1 MDGWKEATHDVSL
14 YQSLL
19 VFKKI
24 VSVSATE
31 TIRFYLPLIIVILI
45 YGAVAYIGWRYNY

>member
-24 VSVSATE
+24 VSVSAMK
-31 TIRFYLPLIIVILI
+31 TIRSLMPLIILILI